1 MRWTHVDLMFGAGVD
16 PTAGDAA
23 ASECES
29 VSAVSFENGQFK
41 LAIKRC
47 GGNWRPFHRRI
58 LNNGR
63 IHAALFHAALR
74 LSFI

>member
-1 MRWTHVDLMFGAGVD
+1 MCRTHVDLVFGAGVD

-23 ASECES
+23 TSECKS

-41 LAIKRC
+41 LAIKRSGC
-47 GGNWRPFHRRI
+47 NWRPFHQKI

-63 IHAALFHAALR
+63 IHAALR
-74 LSFI
+74 LAFI